1 MKRLGILSLCHP
13 HSTGN
18 HIPALKYMKD
28 RFPVT
33 AICHGDR
40 EEARPW
46 LEQFGAVYY
55 ADRDAFLADP
65 DIDAVL
71 ITSTNDRHAEDC
83 IAAAKAGKAVF
94 CDKPIAV
101 SVEDGVRIAEAVEK
115 YKVPFLTTF
124 PVRFSDA
131 VRRTK
136 ALIDAGRLGKIQA
149 VCATNHGCMYEPGAP
164 DWVLDPLKNGGG
176 CIIDHTVHV
185 ADIIRWFTGEEFDT
199 VSTYAKHAL
208 HDRIQTEDIAVMQGT
223 MTGGAIF
230 QIDASWSRRP
240 EDPMWGD
247 VTIRVAG
254 EKGAAYLDLYNNQ
267 RMEVY
272 TNGDL
277 RMQYPNL
284 VAREHGDI
292 FDDYLRHAEQ
302 GTPLVGAGVLDGLR
316 TIELAYAAYDAL
328 REGHT
333 VRVKRHLE
341 EQNAG

>member
-1 MKRLGILSLCHP
+1 M
-13 HSTGN
+13 
-18 HIPALKYMKD
+18 
-28 RFPVT
+28 
-33 AICHGDR
+33 
-40 EEARPW
+40 
-46 LEQFGAVYY
+46 
-55 ADRDAFLADP
+55 
-65 DIDAVL
+65 
-71 ITSTNDRHAEDC
+71 
-83 IAAAKAGKAVF
+83 
-94 CDKPIAV
+94 
-101 SVEDGVRIAEAVEK
+101 
-115 YKVPFLTTF
+115 
-124 PVRFSDA
+124 
-131 VRRTK
+131 
-136 ALIDAGRLGKIQA
+136 
-149 VCATNHGCMYEPGAP
+149 
-164 DWVLDPLKNGGG
+164 
-176 CIIDHTVHV
+176 
-185 ADIIRWFTGEEFDT
+185 
-199 VSTYAKHAL
+199 STYAKHAL
-208 HDRIQTEDIAVMQGT
+208 HDRIQAEDIAVMQGT

>member
-1 MKRLGILSLCHP
+1 M
-13 HSTGN
+13 
-18 HIPALKYMKD
+18 
-28 RFPVT
+28 
-33 AICHGDR
+33 
-40 EEARPW
+40 
-46 LEQFGAVYY
+46 
-55 ADRDAFLADP
+55 
-65 DIDAVL
+65 
-71 ITSTNDRHAEDC
+71 
-83 IAAAKAGKAVF
+83 
-94 CDKPIAV
+94 
-101 SVEDGVRIAEAVEK
+101 RIAEAVEK

-208 HDRIQTEDIAVMQGT
+208 HDRIQAEDIAVMQGT

-302 GTPLVGAGVLDGLR
+302 VTPLVGAGVLDGLR